1 MPSISCR
8 SSQSSLPTL
17 AWMPNTARLTTMVAV
32 NPIKMSSGD
41 LSVSVPTEEPQG
53 QFTSQPPR
61 MPHTDTTST
70 TPTPPM
76 TAETTTPP
84 ATTHTYEPDKS
95 PYSKYPLPPRQKNHI
110 RIIFNNTNSLQTE
123 SLAELTAKIKQY
135 QSYEP
140 TVLSLIKM
148 NRNWA
153 HIDQTTKPL
162 QTTLNVMNQDRAE
175 VTTAHYRE
183 QHSSMNI
190 YQPGGV
196 AQITLKPI
204 SNRVDSISSDKLG

>member
-1 MPSISCR
+1 
-8 SSQSSLPTL
+8 
-17 AWMPNTARLTTMVAV
+17 MVVV

-41 LSVSVPTEEPQG
+41 LSVSAPMEEPHG
-53 QFTSQPPR
+53 QFTSQPPQ

-84 ATTHTYEPDKS
+84 TTTHTYEPDKS

-123 SLAELTAKIKQY
+123 SPAELTAKIKQY

-140 TVLSLIKM
+140 TVLGLIEM

-153 HIDQTTKPL
+153 RIDQTTKPL
-162 QTTLNVMNQDRAE
+162 QTTLNVMNQDHAK

-196 AQITLKPI
+196 AQITLKLI
-204 SNRVDSISSDKLG
+204 SNRVDSIGSDKLG